1 LKALR
6 LSYSN
11 NMHDPENQKQLG
23 VADAEQRKEKMREKV
38 AVAAIVTI
46 IVTVS
51 AIILAK
57 WPHVR

>member
-1 LKALR
+1 
-6 LSYSN
+6 
-11 NMHDPENQKQLG
+11 MHDPENQKQLG
-23 VADAEQRKEKMREKV
+23 VADAEQRKGKMREKV